1 MNGNWSTNDILLAS
15 SRQQTDRDERRVWS
29 MNIHGNGII
38 ASLSKQS
45 DAGVS
50 LGSCH
55 LIVSIMAGLRFL
67 VCKEKRNV
75 VSPDTF
81 FDVCFLCQNFGSQ
94 VCYKRCS
101 SDTLVSLSTISFD
114 DLVLSCL
121 GYQHLFIYGYIF
133 VTICGARL
141 SARSSLS
148 NCSST
153 RRERSK

>member
-1 MNGNWSTNDILLAS
+1 M
-15 SRQQTDRDERRVWS
+15 
-29 MNIHGNGII
+29 
-38 ASLSKQS
+38 
-45 DAGVS
+45 S

-133 VTICGARL
+133 VTICGARF

-153 RRERSK
+153 RRERSKWYFMLLAFLNCHFRSKWFGSSFSRGITLLFLSLKEIL